1 MSFQFGQFRR
11 NQLSSFL
18 TPLSYE
24 LTTIT
29 SQSTISSAVTFLDN
43 ILILSGNNII
53 KPTESDG
60 VRTKNYYIRFKVYKK
75 ANPQTIKIKLVNTN
89 KTSDNIQVLK
99 SIVVEGGRE
108 SDYSS
113 YEIVISP
120 NNTYNRI
127 LFELQRELEDY
138 NTINADDTYGRI
150 CNIHID
156 RLDEVYNVINYLSS
170 LINKSSLLQIGVQSA
185 PGLLMCIN
193 GEEIK
198 VGRSGLYEILNG
210 YKISFIGFIVEPDD
224 NKYFILDYQY

>member
-18 TPLSYE
+18 TPLSYG

-29 SQSTISSAVTFLDN
+29 SQSIISSAITFLDN
-43 ILILSGNNII
+43 ILVLSGNNIV

-120 NNTYNRI
+120 NNIYNRI

-138 NTINADDTYGRI
+138 NIINEDGTYGRI
-150 CNIHID
+150 CNIYID
-156 RLDEVYNVINYLSS
+156 RLDEVYNVINYLNP

>member
-29 SQSTISSAVTFLDN
+29 SKSTISSAITFVDN
-43 ILILSGNNII
+43 ILVLSGNNII

-108 SDYSS
+108 SDYSF

-138 NTINADDTYGRI
+138 NTINEDGTYGRI
-150 CNIHID
+150 CNIYID
-156 RLDEVYNVINYLSS
+156 RLDEVYNVINYLNP

>member
-29 SQSTISSAVTFLDN
+29 FQSTISSAITFVDN
-43 ILILSGNNII
+43 ILVLSGNNII

-138 NTINADDTYGRI
+138 NIINADGTYGRI
-150 CNIHID
+150 CNIYID
-156 RLDEVYNVINYLSS
+156 RLDEVYNVINYLNP

-210 YKISFIGFIVEPDD
+210 YKISFIGFIVEPGD

>member
-29 SQSTISSAVTFLDN
+29 SKSTISSAITFVDN
-43 ILILSGNNII
+43 ILVLSGNNII

-99 SIVVEGGRE
+99 SIAVEGGRE

-138 NTINADDTYGRI
+138 NTINEDGTYGRI
-150 CNIHID
+150 CNIYID
-156 RLDEVYNVINYLSS
+156 RLDEVYNVINYLNP

>member
-1 MSFQFGQFRR
+1 MSFQFRQFRR

-29 SQSTISSAVTFLDN
+29 SQSTISSAITFLDN

-138 NTINADDTYGRI
+138 NTINQDGTYGRI
-150 CNIHID
+150 CNIYID
-156 RLDEVYNVINYLSS
+156 RLDEVYNVINHLSS
-170 LINKSSLLQIGVQSA
+170 LINKTSLLQIGVQSA

>member
-29 SQSTISSAVTFLDN
+29 SKSTISSAITFVDN

-138 NTINADDTYGRI
+138 NTINADGTYGRI
-150 CNIHID
+150 CNIYID

>member
-138 NTINADDTYGRI
+138 NTINEDGTYGRI
-150 CNIHID
+150 CNIYID

>member
-29 SQSTISSAVTFLDN
+29 SKSTISSAITFVDN
-43 ILILSGNNII
+43 ILVLSGNNII

-138 NTINADDTYGRI
+138 NTINENGTYGRI
-150 CNIHID
+150 CNIYID
-156 RLDEVYNVINYLSS
+156 RLDEVYNVINYLNP

>member
-29 SQSTISSAVTFLDN
+29 SKSTISSAITFVDN
-43 ILILSGNNII
+43 ILVLSGNNII

-138 NTINADDTYGRI
+138 NTINEDGTYGRI
-150 CNIHID
+150 CNIYID
-156 RLDEVYNVINYLSS
+156 RLDEVYNVINYLNP

-210 YKISFIGFIVEPDD
+210 YKISFIGFIVEPGD

>member
-29 SQSTISSAVTFLDN
+29 SQSTISSAITFVDN
-43 ILILSGNNII
+43 ILLLSGNNII

-120 NNTYNRI
+120 NNIYNRI

-138 NTINADDTYGRI
+138 NIINEDGTYGRI
-150 CNIHID
+150 CNIYID
-156 RLDEVYNVINYLSS
+156 RLDEVYNVINYLNP

>member
-29 SQSTISSAVTFLDN
+29 SKSTISSAITFVDN
-43 ILILSGNNII
+43 ILVLSGNNII

-89 KTSDNIQVLK
+89 KTSDNIQILK

-138 NTINADDTYGRI
+138 NTINENGTYGRI
-150 CNIHID
+150 CNIYID
-156 RLDEVYNVINYLSS
+156 RLDEVYNVINYLNP

>member
-24 LTTIT
+24 LTTAT
-29 SQSTISSAVTFLDN
+29 SQSAISSAITFLDN
-43 ILILSGNNII
+43 ILVLSGNNII

-60 VRTKNYYIRFKVYKK
+60 VRTKNYYIKFKVYKK

-99 SIVVEGGRE
+99 NIVVEGGRE
-108 SDYSS
+108 SDYSL

-138 NTINADDTYGRI
+138 NIINQDGTYGRI

-156 RLDEVYNVINYLSS
+156 RLDEIYNVMNYLSPS
-170 LINKSSLLQIGVQSA
+170 INKTSLLQIGVQSA

>member
-29 SQSTISSAVTFLDN
+29 SKSTISSAITFVDN
-43 ILILSGNNII
+43 ILVLSGNNII

-138 NTINADDTYGRI
+138 NTINEDGTYGRI
-150 CNIHID
+150 CNIYID
-156 RLDEVYNVINYLSS
+156 RLDEVYNVINYLNP

-198 VGRSGLYEILNG
+198 IGRSGLYEILNG
-210 YKISFIGFIVEPDD
+210 YKISFIGFIVEPGD